1 MTDPVAVAATR
12 GEGFVRPDLLLAP
25 GVHVAVT
32 TRALAGAS
40 HGAYAGFNLGDRC
53 GDQPAAVAA
62 NRSALVDLLGLP
74 APPRWLRQVHGVEV
88 ATSGAD
94 EGEPPEADAAFAD
107 TPGSVLAVLT
117 ADCLP
122 IVFAS
127 REGRVIAA
135 AHAGWRGLA
144 AGVLEATLMHFAC
157 AREDVV
163 AWIGPAIGAA
173 SYEVGIEVHEAFVG
187 AHPSD
192 ADAFT
197 ATRAGHWLCDLE
209 ALARARLS
217 RAGLV
222 DVRGGG
228 FDTLRDVRFYS
239 HRGAAPT
246 GRFATLIWRDA
257 PRA

>member
-1 MTDPVAVAATR
+1 MH
-12 GEGFVRPDLLLAP
+12 GEGFVRPDLPLAP

-32 TRALAGAS
+32 TRTLAGTS
-40 HGAYAGFNLGDRC
+40 QGAYAGFNLGDRC
-53 GDQPAAVAA
+53 GDEPAAVAA

-74 APPRWLRQVHGVEV
+74 DAPRWLRQVHGVGV
-88 ATSGAD
+88 ATSGTHG
-94 EGEPPEADAAFAD
+94 GEPPEADAAFTD
-107 TPGSVLAVLT
+107 TPGAVLAILT

-122 IVFAS
+122 VVFAS
-127 REGRVIAA
+127 RDGRAIAA

-144 AGVLEATLMHFAC
+144 AGVLEATLAHFPC
-157 AREDVV
+157 APGDVV

-173 SYEVGIEVHEAFVG
+173 SYEVGIEVHDAFVG
-187 AHPSD
+187 AHRSD
-192 ADAFT
+192 AGAFA
-197 ATRAGHWLCDLE
+197 ATRAGHWHCDLE

-228 FDTLRDVRFYS
+228 FDTLCDARFYS

-246 GRFATLIWRDA
+246 GRFATLVWRDA

>member
-1 MTDPVAVAATR
+1 MH
-12 GEGFVRPDLLLAP
+12 GEGFVRPDVSLAP

-32 TRALAGAS
+32 TRTLAGAS
-40 HGAYAGFNLGDRC
+40 QGAYAGFNLGDRC
-53 GDQPAAVAA
+53 GDEPAAVAA
-62 NRSALVDLLGLP
+62 NRLALVDLLGLP
-74 APPRWLRQVHGVEV
+74 AAPRWLRQVHGVEV
-88 ATSGAD
+88 ATSGMD
-94 EGEPPEADAAFAD
+94 DGEPPEADAAFAD

-127 REGRVIAA
+127 RDGRAIAV

-144 AGVLEATLMHFAC
+144 AGVLEATLVHFPC
-157 AREDVV
+157 AAGDVV

-173 SYEVGIEVHEAFVG
+173 SYEVGIEVHDAFVG
-187 AHPSD
+187 AQPSD
-192 ADAFT
+192 GRAFT
-197 ATRAGHWLCDLE
+197 ATRPGHWLCDLE

-222 DVRGGG
+222 DVHGGG
-228 FDTLRDVRFYS
+228 FDTLRDARFYS

-246 GRFATLIWRDA
+246 GRFATLVWCDA